1 MRYTFKYIYSL
12 LCSLPL
18 AMAKKAHRGPQGGQ
32 FFPGSPG
39 LRRADGQG
47 GMAPGAQRDGHLSG
61 HKDLPDQLP
70 SASDGDAGGPGA

>member
-12 LCSLPL
+12 LWSLPL
-18 AMAKKAHRGPQGGQ
+18 AIESKQRGKDAGSAT
-32 FFPGSPG
+32 SPG
-39 LRRADGQG
+39 LRQADGQG